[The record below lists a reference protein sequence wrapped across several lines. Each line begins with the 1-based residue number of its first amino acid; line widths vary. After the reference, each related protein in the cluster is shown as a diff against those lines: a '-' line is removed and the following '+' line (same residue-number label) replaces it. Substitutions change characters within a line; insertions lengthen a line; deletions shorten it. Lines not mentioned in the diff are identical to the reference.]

1 MERSRRE
8 VSEHVTVNMKHE
20 VKLLPVTES
29 VQKKTPLNE
38 KERKKINKSG
48 IGELNVFYFS
58 NVQITGKEVP
68 HNPSWPLPLQA
79 YVVVHFLLV
88 LRVYHDLFE
97 NKMVSTEIR
106 KEGGPRLHS

>member
-1 MERSRRE
+1 MR
-8 VSEHVTVNMKHE
+8 
-20 VKLLPVTES
+20 ES
-29 VQKKTPLNE
+29 VQKMALLTE

-48 IGELNVFYFS
+48 IGELNMFYFS

-68 HNPSWPLPLQA
+68 YNPSWPLPLQA

-97 NKMVSTEIR
+97 NKMVSIEIR
-106 KEGGPRLHS
+106 KEGGPGLLS